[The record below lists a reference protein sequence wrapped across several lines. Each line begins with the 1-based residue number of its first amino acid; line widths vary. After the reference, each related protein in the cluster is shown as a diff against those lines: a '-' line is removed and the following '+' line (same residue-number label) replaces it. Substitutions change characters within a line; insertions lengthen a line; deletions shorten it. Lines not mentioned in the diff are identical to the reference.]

1 MLIMRLIHLK
11 DMPSFQSVLDT
22 INRENLEKNN
32 EYVSDKKK
40 INTMEKNEINKIVK
54 DQIKNTSQTK
64 LEIESFE
71 QKNPTNLN
79 KEKIFSFEQLIDL
92 ASKKRE
98 VELKYDLERN
108 VNLIRFS
115 EGKIDIGFNENLNK
129 NFVRN
134 LSEKLLVW
142 TGQRW
147 IISLTK
153 EKGKESFLETKNL
166 KKKELLENEKK
177 NETYKKIKNTFPDAE
192 LIEVNNK
199 TED

>member
-1 MLIMRLIHLK
+1 MLQI
-11 DMPSFQSVLDT
+11 
-22 INRENLEKNN
+22 
-32 EYVSDKKK
+32 KKK
-40 INTMEKNEINKIVK
+40 INIIEKNEISKIVK
-54 DQIKNTSQTK
+54 DQIKNTSQKK
-64 LEIESFE
+64 LEIESIE
-71 QKNPTNLN
+71 QKNLTNIN

-92 ASKKRE
+92 ASKKKE

-129 NFVRN
+129 DFVRN
-134 LSEKLLVW
+134 LSEKLLAW

-153 EKGKESFLETKNL
+153 EKGKETFLETKNL

-177 NETYKKIKNTFPDAE
+177 KETYKKIKNIFPDAE
-192 LIEVNNK
+192 LIEINNQR
-199 TED
+199 ED